1 MLKNWTKADD
11 EKLRLLDSYGVTV
24 SDMAKVL
31 GITYNSVFKRCER
44 LGLKPN
50 TQIPN
55 EGTFS
60 EERLALQETRENICV
75 LYIAHINE
83 CDTIAYV
90 AKACNFKRSQVEKC
104 LIECHADGTY
114 RKVLKRINNYQAK
127 VGQI

>member
-1 MLKNWTKADD
+1 MKWTKTDD
-11 EKLRLLDSYGVTV
+11 EKLRLLDYYGVTV
-24 SDMAKVL
+24 TDMAKIL
-31 GITYNSVFKRCER
+31 GVTYNSVNSRLER
-44 LGLKPN
+44 IGIKAS

-60 EERLALQETRENICV
+60 EERLALKEIQENICV

-83 CDTIAYV
+83 GDTVAYV
-90 AKACNFKRSQVEKC
+90 AKACNFKRSQVERC
-104 LIECHADGTY
+104 LAECHADGTY

>member
-1 MLKNWTKADD
+1 MELTTKDD
-11 EKLRLLDSYGVTV
+11 NKLRLLDKYGVSV
-24 SDMAKVL
+24 ADMAKIL
-31 GITYNSVFKRCER
+31 GTTYNSVNARCR
-44 LGLKPN
+44 RIGITPT

>member
-1 MLKNWTKADD
+1 MEWTTKDD
-11 EKLRLLDSYGVTV
+11 NKLRLLDKYGVSV
-24 SDMAKVL
+24 ADMAKIL
-31 GITYNSVFKRCER
+31 GTTYNSVNARCR
-44 LGLKPN
+44 RIGITPT

-60 EERLALQETRENICV
+60 EERLALKEIRENICV

-83 CDTIAYV
+83 GDTVAYV
-90 AKACNFKRSQVEKC
+90 AKACNFKRSQVERC
-104 LIECHADGTY
+104 LAECHADGTY

>member
-1 MLKNWTKADD
+1 MEWTKTGD
-11 EKLRLLDSYGVTV
+11 EKLRLLDYYGVTV
-24 SDMAKVL
+24 TDMAKVL

-55 EGTFS
+55 GGTFS

-83 CDTIAYV
+83 GDTVAYV
-90 AKACNFKRSQVEKC
+90 AKACNFKRSQVERC
-104 LIECHADGTY
+104 LAECHADGTY